1 MAFFCDTH
9 GCKLDLVSAKIHIV
23 NDNMHFVMT
32 VCILSVTVCV
42 LTELMGAMDGC
53 VGTRAE
59 RLVIAGTCNKVQIV
73 ADKVHLVSAR

>member
-1 MAFFCDTH
+1 
-9 GCKLDLVSAKIHIV
+9 
-23 NDNMHFVMT
+23 MHSVMP
-32 VCILSVTVCV
+32 VCTLSVTDYI

-53 VGTRAE
+53 FGTRAE